1 MKKPAE
7 KPTRKAGTATG
18 PAGAGKQG
26 SQKAAPTKPVAAKAA
41 ASAKAARPAVAK
53 GSAPKASQPAP
64 AAVRKAA
71 APVSAEA
78 IAAGEALIARFS
90 RHSSHRAVAAAVS
103 KRPFFLRRD
112 PMENIATAIIGMGF
126 LMMFQPF
133 VMQLYSWSFV
143 TMLFGT
149 VMFIIVSKFPE

>member
-18 PAGAGKQG
+18 LASAGKQG
-26 SQKAAPTKPVAAKAA
+26 SQKAVPTKQVAAKSA
-41 ASAKAARPAVAK
+41 ASAKAARPIAAK
-53 GSAPKASQPAP
+53 ETGSRASQPTP
-64 AAVRKAA
+64 AAVHKAA

-112 PMENIATAIIGMGF
+112 PMENIATAIIGLGF